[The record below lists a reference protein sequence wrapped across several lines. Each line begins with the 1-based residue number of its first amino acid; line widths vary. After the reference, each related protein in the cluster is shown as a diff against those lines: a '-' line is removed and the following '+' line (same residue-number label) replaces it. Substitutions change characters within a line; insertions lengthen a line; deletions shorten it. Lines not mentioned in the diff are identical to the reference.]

1 MAGINQPTLPLPD
14 TDNPRVNNVSGLWHR
29 VSSRFGLFARSF
41 LLIALLMLCSLAAWL
56 AVFVAMETGPR
67 ATQMSQRVATTV
79 YLTRTAM
86 TYTVREERPQML
98 HELSMHEGL
107 DVYARDDADRI
118 DPLPDQNYWQKVAS
132 LLRQSLGPA
141 TIVAW
146 EVNSRP
152 GFWVSFQ
159 IEDQKYWLVFGR
171 EAIGLTSTIEW
182 ISWAAAA
189 LLLSVLGAALSVAYL
204 NRPLARLA
212 RFAKSLSQGRRPL
225 PLPESG
231 AREIRALNTSFNR
244 MAQDLRDTEQ
254 DRELMLAGLSHD
266 LRTPLTRM
274 RLEIELSSAS
284 ETTRQ
289 YVDEDLNQVDQSI
302 SKLMEYA
309 RAGRAH
315 KQSDTDVSALIESLI
330 ERVRHQ
336 ITSMGGTLKVSIT
349 PALHA
354 RIEALSVQ
362 RIVLNLVE
370 NALRYGR
377 KQRQPPELT
386 IGLRDEHERL
396 CIEIS
401 DRGPGIDTID
411 MSRLRR
417 PFARGDR
424 ARTGGVG
431 TGLGLAIVDRLT
443 LQARGSLQLKQRSGG
458 GLTVEVRLPRL
469 QAHEVSV

>member
-1 MAGINQPTLPLPD
+1 MADIKHPALQLPD
-14 TDNPRVNNVSGLWHR
+14 TDNHREHNVSSFWR
-29 VSSRFGLFARSF
+29 RASSQLGLFTRSF

-56 AVFVAMETGPR
+56 AVFVAMEIGPR

-107 DVYARDDADRI
+107 DVYARDDDDRV
-118 DPLPDQNYWQKVAS
+118 DPLPDQDYWQRVAS
-132 LLRQSLGPA
+132 LLRQLLGPA

-152 GFWVSFQ
+152 GFWVSFE
-159 IEDQKYWLVFGR
+159 IEDQKYWLTFGR
-171 EAIGLTSTIEW
+171 EAIGLTSTLEW
-182 ISWAAAA
+182 ISWGAAA
-189 LLLSVLGAALSVAYL
+189 LLLSVLGAALSVTYL
-204 NRPLARLA
+204 NRPLTRLA
-212 RFAKSLSQGRRPL
+212 RFAKSLSQGRSPL

-231 AREIRALNTSFNR
+231 AREIRALNASFNR

-274 RLEIELSSAS
+274 RLEIELSNAS
-284 ETTRQ
+284 EATRQ

-336 ITSMGGTLKVSIT
+336 IAAMGGTLKVSIA

-354 RIEALSVQ
+354 RIEALSMQ

-377 KQRQPPELT
+377 EQRQAPELT
-386 IGLRDEHERL
+386 IGLRDENETL

-411 MSRLRR
+411 MPRLRR

-469 QAHEVSV
+469 QAQEVSV